1 MKKKKD
7 TAIGNVKPD
16 SSRNLPATDPLSEII
31 YDPYIIDDIVD
42 LQSNTGIGSN
52 VSNLPSEI
60 INESTS
66 GESDGPKIPDFPC
79 LDTAKVLSHEV
90 TSSFRGFVYRPEVT
104 LLIQEVEG
112 ATDYAVRIKKIS

>member
-16 SSRNLPATDPLSEII
+16 PSRNLPAADPLSEVI
-31 YDPYIIDDIVD
+31 YDPYIIDDLVQ
-42 LQSNTGIGSN
+42 LRGTSGAGISDE
-52 VSNLPSEI
+52 LEEI
-60 INESTS
+60 IDEPV
-66 GESDGPKIPDFPC
+66 EEDPDGPRIPDFPC
-79 LDTAKVLSHEV
+79 LDTAKVLGHEV

-112 ATDYAVRIKKIS
+112 ATDYAVRIKKVS